1 MSHKY
6 RLQQLIRLT
15 HAVYDGRTKS
25 NGIYEVT
32 RLMPADQT
40 GAVSY
45 RVKASGFG
53 ERAVPEFEIAGP
65 ATSQPSRADKA
76 PSTPLRS
83 TSPSRYCE

>member
-6 RLQQLIRLT
+6 QLQQLIRLT
-15 HAVYDGRTKS
+15 HPISDGRTKS

-40 GAVSY
+40 GEVSY

-53 ERAVPEFEIAGP
+53 ERAVREFEIAGP
-65 ATSQPSRADKA
+65 ASR
-76 PSTPLRS
+76 T
-83 TSPSRYCE
+83 